1 MRIPALSSTR
11 RRRSRSVARQLAVGD
26 AVRTSGL
33 RTETLDLV
41 GLVGLEV
48 ALEPVP
54 AGGVLLGALVG
65 EDVRRDAVEEPPVVG
80 DDDSAAGELE
90 QRVFEGAEGLDVE
103 VVGRLVEEQQVAA
116 LLERERE

>member
-11 RRRSRSVARQLAVGD
+11 RRRSASVARQLGVGD

-65 EDVRRDAVEEPPVVG
+65 EDVRRDPVEKPPVVG
-80 DDDSAAGELE
+80 DDHGAAGELE
-90 QRVFEGAEGLDVE
+90 QGVLERAEGLDVE
-103 VVGRLVEEQQVAA
+103 VVGGLRSEE
-116 LLERERE
+116 